1 MLSSRGMSK
10 KKSKKVA
17 ARKLLPVALPGS
29 TSWGSLWRGVSKSL
43 SSKKF
48 LAAAGAV
55 LIAVSQGD
63 WNAVFVVTMMYLGA
77 QGVVDTAKAI
87 RR

>member
-10 KKSKKVA
+10 KKSKKVT
-17 ARKLLPVALPGS
+17 ARKALPGA
-29 TSWGSLWRGVSKSL
+29 TSWSSLWRGVSKSL
-43 SSKKF
+43 RSKKF

-63 WNAVFVVTMMYLGA
+63 WNAVFVVTMVYLGA

>member
-1 MLSSRGMSK
+1 MRDGILFDMSK
-10 KKSKKVA
+10 KKTKKVMA
-17 ARKLLPVALPGS
+17 SKALPGAV
-29 TSWGSLWRGVSKSL
+29 SWGSLWQGVSKSL

-63 WNAVFVVTMMYLGA
+63 WNAVFVVTMVYLGA
-77 QGVVDTAKAI
+77 QGVVDTAKAF

>member
-1 MLSSRGMSK
+1 MSK
-10 KKSKKVA
+10 KKSKKVSV
-17 ARKLLPVALPGS
+17 RKALPGS
-29 TSWGSLWRGVSKSL
+29 QSWGSLWRGVGKAL
-43 SSKKF
+43 RSKKF

-63 WNAVFVVTMMYLGA
+63 WNAVFVLTMMYLGA

>member
-1 MLSSRGMSK
+1 MRDGILLGMSK
-10 KKSKKVA
+10 KKSKKVT
-17 ARKLLPVALPGS
+17 ARKALPGA
-29 TSWGSLWRGVSKSL
+29 TSWGSFWRGVSKSL